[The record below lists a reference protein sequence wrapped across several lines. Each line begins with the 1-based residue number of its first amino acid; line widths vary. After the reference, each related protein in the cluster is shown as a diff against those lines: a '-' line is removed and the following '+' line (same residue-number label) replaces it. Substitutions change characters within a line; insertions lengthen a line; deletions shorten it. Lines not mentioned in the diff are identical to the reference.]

1 MLFEMFSRGRED
13 HPDTPTMYTLHK
25 VATIDGSANGG
36 RYITSDKM
44 RHDMQ
49 IESITKSSVVRAVL
63 VIFLLSSMSG
73 RAIALPE
80 DSEQLTQVLGQARD
94 EAAELAR
101 DADEMESLI
110 RNDVSWQT
118 HAEMLDRVKDHVNN
132 MARIVAKLSDTR
144 ASGSDLQEQ
153 AVDRILPLLKE
164 LATNTTAA
172 INYLNQNK
180 SRPISDPYTQYL
192 HDNAETAH
200 QLSSTI
206 SSLWE
211 YEKSMTKIAKLKK
224 KLELSGQ

>member
-1 MLFEMFSRGRED
+1 
-13 HPDTPTMYTLHK
+13 
-25 VATIDGSANGG
+25 
-36 RYITSDKM
+36 
-44 RHDMQ
+44 MQ
-49 IESITKSSVVRAVL
+49 IESTTKTYVVRAVL
-63 VIFLLSSMSG
+63 GIFLLFSMSG
-73 RAIALPE
+73 RAIALQE
-80 DSEQLTQVLGQARD
+80 DSQQLTQVLGQARD

-118 HAEMLDRVKDHVNN
+118 HAEMLDRVKAHVNN
-132 MARIVAKLSDTR
+132 MARIIANLSDTR
-144 ASGSDLQEQ
+144 SSGSDLQEQ

-164 LATNTTAA
+164 LTANTTAA

-180 SRPISDPYTQYL
+180 SRPKTEPYTQYL

-211 YEKSMTKIAKLKK
+211 YEKSMTKMAKLKN

>member
-1 MLFEMFSRGRED
+1 
-13 HPDTPTMYTLHK
+13 
-25 VATIDGSANGG
+25 
-36 RYITSDKM
+36 
-44 RHDMQ
+44 MQ
-49 IESITKSSVVRAVL
+49 IESLTKSDVVRAVL
-63 VIFLLSSMSG
+63 VIFLLFSISG

-80 DSEQLTQVLGQARD
+80 DSQQLTQVLGQARA

-132 MARIVAKLSDTR
+132 MARIITKLNETR
-144 ASGSDLQEQ
+144 ASGSELQQQ
-153 AVDRILPLLKE
+153 AVDRILPLVKE
-164 LATNTTAA
+164 LAANTTAA

-180 SRPISDPYTQYL
+180 SRPKTDPYTQYL
-192 HDNAETAH
+192 HDNAETAL

-211 YEKSMTKIAKLKK
+211 YEKSMTKIAKLKN